1 MSNEE
6 EEELMNTSAFIMRWP
21 ELGKQVRCEP
31 IHHNRELF
39 DWFLS
44 NLPTKCVQTVTVVA
58 GLQLY
63 MQNVNM
69 PKVACNWIQE
79 DKPLEEMANYPVG
92 RFMFF
97 MTAGHVANFTCKA
110 GYATEPM
117 AYPTWAEVVDADK
130 ETFVATANEI
140 WESLLMEKKTY
151 HVEFFAAED

>member
-1 MSNEE
+1 MSKSE
-6 EEELMNTSAFIMRWP
+6 FIMRWP
-21 ELGKQVRCEP
+21 EFDKQVRCRP

-39 DWFLS
+39 DWFMS

-63 MQNVNM
+63 MQNVKM
-69 PKVACNWIQE
+69 PKVECNWIQE
-79 DKPLEEMANYPVG
+79 NQPLEYMADYPVG

-97 MTAGHVANFTCKA
+97 MTAGYVANFTVKA

-117 AYPTWAEVVDADK
+117 PYPTWAEVADEDK
-130 ETFVATANEI
+130 ETFVTVANAI
-140 WESLLMEKKTY
+140 WESLLMDKKTY